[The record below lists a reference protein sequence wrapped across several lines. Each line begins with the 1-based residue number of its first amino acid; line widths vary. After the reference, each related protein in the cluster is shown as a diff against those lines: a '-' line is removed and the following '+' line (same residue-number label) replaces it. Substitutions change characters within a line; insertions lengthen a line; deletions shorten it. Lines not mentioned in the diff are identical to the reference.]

1 MTEHLPALAR
11 LCFRVPPERM
21 SEFESAFESRLLPRL
36 QDRGLTPAAD
46 LGRPTVPGVFHRL
59 FPLEETGQITRVR
72 GDLEADADWAAA
84 LDEIG
89 GDLGAT
95 ISCTF
100 HSYRAAG
107 LQGRRVD
114 VDESTEGRWTTYTT
128 ANLVSGDLVTCI
140 LRDSRQRFWFTTAH
154 AGTTMFDGNQWH
166 DFEPET
172 GLPVDRCWALFEDSE
187 GGIWFGSH
195 RSGVTRFHG
204 DSWMSF
210 TQEDGLPSNSVI
222 SGYQDGQG
230 RLWFGS
236 DVSEAG
242 EGLACLNGDSWT
254 LITVADGLADN
265 RVKWITQD
273 RDNRHWIGTAGGV
286 SVYDG
291 SGWRTYDTGDGLPGN
306 WVETILQDR
315 EGDMWVATD
324 RGLAHFDGVE
334 WTGYTA
340 QDGLPGSWVTAAFQ
354 DSRDILWFGTL
365 NAGVC
370 CFDGETF
377 QTLNHED
384 GLSGDAVWWIYEDEM
399 GDLWFATDGGV
410 SRYRP
415 PEPDPPAVK
424 LNAVTADR
432 RYEQFD
438 DLVLPASADLVA
450 FEFDGESPH
459 TRHSGLVYRHRLV
472 GCDDEWRTTYR
483 RRAEY
488 SYIEPGTYKF
498 QVQVV
503 DQLLDYS
510 PILET
515 EFTVQDLQGNR
526 IGELEESVAELSRR
540 LEEANHRLRDAGLP
554 QA

>member
-1 MTEHLPALAR
+1 MAEHLPVLAR

-36 QDRGLTPAAD
+36 KDRGLTPAAD
-46 LGRPTVPGVFHRL
+46 LGRPTVRGVFHRL
-59 FPLEETGQITRVR
+59 FSLEGARQVARVR
-72 GDLEADADWAAA
+72 RDLQGDADWTAA

-89 GDLGAT
+89 GDLGLA

-107 LQGRRVD
+107 VEGRRVD
-114 VDESTEGRWTTYTT
+114 ADESTDGRWTTYTT

-140 LRDSRQRFWFTTAH
+140 LRDSRKRFWFTTAH
-154 AGTTMFDGNQWH
+154 AGTTLFDGNEWH
-166 DFEPET
+166 DFGPET
-172 GLPVDRCWALFEDSE
+172 GLPIDRCWALFEDSE
-187 GGIWFGSH
+187 GAIWFGSH
-195 RSGVTRFHG
+195 RSGVTRFDG
-204 DSWMSF
+204 DNWISF

-222 SGYQDGQG
+222 SGYQDRQG

-236 DVSEAG
+236 DVSETG
-242 EGLACLNGDSWT
+242 EGLACLDGADWT
-254 LITVADGLADN
+254 HITVADGLADN

-286 SVYDG
+286 STCDG
-291 SGWRTYDTGDGLPGN
+291 SRWQTYDTGDGLPGN
-306 WVETILQDR
+306 WVESILQDR

-377 QTLNHED
+377 QTLDHED
-384 GLSGDAVWWIYEDEM
+384 GLSGDAVWWIYEDEL

-424 LNAVTADR
+424 LIAVTADR

-438 DLVLPASADLVA
+438 NLVLPTSADLVA

-459 TRHSGLVYRHRLV
+459 TRHSGLVYRHRLI
-472 GCDDEWRTTYR
+472 GRDEAWRTTYR

-488 SYIEPGTYKF
+488 TYLEPGTYKF

-515 EFTVQDLQGNR
+515 GFTVQDPQEDR
-526 IGELEESVAELSRR
+526 IGELEASVTELSRR
-540 LEEANHRLRDAGLP
+540 LDEANRRLGEAGLP
-554 QA
+554 QV